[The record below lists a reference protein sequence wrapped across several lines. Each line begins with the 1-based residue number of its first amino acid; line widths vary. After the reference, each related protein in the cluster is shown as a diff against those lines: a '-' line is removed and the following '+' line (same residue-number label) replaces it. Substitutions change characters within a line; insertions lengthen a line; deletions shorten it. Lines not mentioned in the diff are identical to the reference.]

1 MRTSHV
7 RNLVAVLFVGSV
19 LAPGPSLAGD
29 KGVTLTTAALDFK
42 TTFVCSVVNVGT
54 APVDVTIELLYPGS
68 GQPLYLSTTVSS
80 TLQPG
85 WGTSNEYTLSV
96 GFSSAYCKV
105 THSKDGTVRAAACA
119 KAAQNEGCQGV
130 SEAR

>member
-1 MRTSHV
+1 MRMNHV
-7 RNLVAVLFVGSV
+7 RNLVAVLCVGSF
-19 LAPGPSLAGD
+19 LAPGLSLAGD

-42 TTFVCSVVNVGT
+42 TTFVCSVVNVGA

-68 GQPLYLSTTVSS
+68 GQPLINSS
-80 TLQPG
+80 TVTAILQPG
-85 WGTSNEYTLSV
+85 WGTSNDYTVSV
-96 GFSSAYCKV
+96 GFTSAYCKV

-119 KAAQNEGCQGV
+119 KAVQNEGCQGV